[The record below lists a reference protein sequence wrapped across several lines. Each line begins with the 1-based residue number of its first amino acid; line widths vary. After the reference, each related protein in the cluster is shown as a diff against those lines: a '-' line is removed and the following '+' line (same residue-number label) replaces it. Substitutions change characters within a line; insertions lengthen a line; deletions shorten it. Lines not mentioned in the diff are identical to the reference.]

1 MIRILT
7 TLLILLFSI
16 SLSAQPWMELLPQ
29 EKIENGE
36 LTFFDY
42 QNAFND
48 YWEPKNVDNG
58 YYIDKNGEKVKAGG
72 WKQFKRWEWYWENR
86 VNPTTGEFPSTSA
99 IEELRKI
106 HKQTNQSKSPSGQW
120 ISMGPSTSPGGYAGL
135 GRLNCIGFHPTDNN
149 TYYVGAASG
158 GVWKTTDG
166 GSTWTVQANELDAIG
181 VSDIVVH
188 ETAGDDIVYI
198 ATGDRDASDTY
209 SVGIMKSTDGGAT
222 WATTGLTYTAG
233 QKKLINRLLN
243 DPNNSSIFYAAT
255 SEGLYKSTDDCVNWT
270 LIYGTTFIDM
280 EFKPGVSSTIY
291 ASSKQGDI
299 YRSTDS
305 GSNWTQVHSTSGK
318 RTELAVSADD
328 ASVVYALIASSNSGL
343 FGIYKSTD
351 SGSSF
356 SVSFN
361 SYNLLGWQCS
371 GGDSGGQG
379 WYDLCIAADPN
390 DASTVFIG
398 GVNTWKSTDGGINW
412 NINNHWSSTCSG
424 QATEVHADKH
434 NLAFQNGSSTL
445 FECNDGGLYKTDNLG
460 STWTHLSDGMIIS
473 QMYKLGV
480 AQTTTA
486 DVITGLQDNGT
497 KALLSSVWN
506 DVIGGDGMECLIDW
520 SDENIQYG
528 SLYYG
533 NIRRTTNHWASSTR
547 IDDNGISG
555 NAAWVTPYIQDPV
568 NSSTIYVGFQDV
580 WKSTNQGNSWTQLS
594 SWGGST
600 LRSMAIAPSDNNY
613 IFAATTG
620 TLYKTSNGGSTWS
633 NITGS
638 LPTGSSNITYIS
650 VKDGDPNTIWVSMG
664 EFNTHG
670 VYESTDGGSSWTN
683 ISAGLPQ
690 LPVNCVIQN
699 KQNTTDV
706 ELYAATDV
714 GVYLKLGSANWV
726 PFFSGM
732 PNVVVSE
739 LDIYYD
745 NSNPSNSLIR
755 ASTYGRGLWESDL
768 YSATTTLEANFSAS
782 STLIEVGDQITY
794 TDLSTGNPTSWSW
807 SFEGGNPPNH
817 SGQTPPSIQYDTE
830 GTYDVTLIVSDGTDT
845 DTTTK
850 EDYITVTNCTVTTFP
865 FNEDFENGG
874 NIPDCWSQEYI
885 SGDNIDWQFITGNGG
900 NNPGNAHS
908 GTYNASFQDQ
918 DTGEDKT
925 MLVSPPL
932 DLSTFTSAQVSF
944 WHTQEFWTPDQDEL
958 RVYYKDTENGT
969 WNLLAEYLGSIANWT
984 KDSID
989 LTNLSSTYYIGF
1001 EGNALYG
1008 YGICID
1014 DVEVTGSTDILTADF
1029 EGDPTIG
1036 VAPLFVN
1043 FTDLSYGGTVDTW
1056 EWDFGDGN
1064 TSSNQNPSNEYFD
1077 PGLYDVTL
1085 IVSGPNGSDTL
1096 TEIGYIDVQYPP
1108 PVADFEGFPTSGNIP
1123 LIVDFTD
1130 LSTGDIDTWEWDF
1143 GDGNTSTDQNPQHTY
1158 STAGSFTVSLIVAGP
1173 GGSDTATFTDYIF
1186 ASIEI
1191 PVAEFEGT
1199 PTIGE
1204 APLMV
1209 NFTDLSTGE
1218 IDSYKWHFGDG
1229 DSSEVQNP
1237 QHEYM
1242 TPGNF
1247 TVSLMVMG
1255 PGGSSNEVKTDYI
1268 LIPVGI
1274 NNNVDEAILVYP
1286 NPTSELINI
1295 VFPTE
1300 GERELRVTN
1309 LRGEVVA
1316 TINSSGLKE
1325 TINISSLAAGIY
1337 NLELNEDKVVS
1348 SVRIVK
1354 K

>member
-1 MIRILT
+1 MKRFFT
-7 TLLILLFSI
+7 TSLIVLFSI
-16 SLSAQPWMELLPQ
+16 TLYAQPWMELLPP
-29 EKIENGE
+29 EKIESGK

-48 YWEPKNVDNG
+48 YWGPKNVVNG
-58 YYIDKNGEKVKAGG
+58 YYIDDKGEKAKAGG

-99 IEELRKI
+99 FEELKKI
-106 HKQTNQSKSPSGQW
+106 QQQTNQARSTSGQW
-120 ISMGPSTSPGGYAGL
+120 TSMGPSSSTGGYAGI

-166 GSTWTVQANELDAIG
+166 GSNWIVQANELDAIG

-188 ETAGDDIVYI
+188 ETTGDDIVYI

-209 SVGIMKSTDGGAT
+209 SVGIMKSTDGGTT
-222 WATTGLTYTAG
+222 WSATGLTYTAG
-233 QKKLINRLLN
+233 QKKLVNRLLN
-243 DPNNSSIFYAAT
+243 DPTNNSIFYAAT
-255 SEGLYKSTDDCVNWT
+255 SNGLYKSTDDCANWT
-270 LIYGTTFIDM
+270 QINGTVFMDL

-299 YRSTDS
+299 YKSTDS
-305 GSNWTQVHSTSGK
+305 GSTWSTVLSTSGK
-318 RTELAVSADD
+318 RTELAVSAND
-328 ASVVYALIASSNSGL
+328 ATVVYALIAASNSGL

-356 SVSFN
+356 SQTYN
-361 SYNLLGWQCS
+361 SPNLLGWSCS

-390 DASTVFIG
+390 NATTVFIG
-398 GVNTWKSTDGGINW
+398 GVNNWKSTDGGTTW
-412 NINNHWSSTCSG
+412 NINNHWSSTCGG
-424 QATEVHADKH
+424 QATNVHADKH

-445 FECNDGGLYKTDNLG
+445 FECNDGGLYVTTDGGN
-460 STWTHLSDGMIIS
+460 SWTDQTNGMVIS
-473 QMYKLGV
+473 QLYKLGV

-486 DVITGLQDNGT
+486 DVIGGLQDNGT
-497 KALLSSVWN
+497 KALLTNTWN

-520 SDENIQYG
+520 SNENTQYG

-533 NIRRTTNHWASSTR
+533 RIFRTTNHWASSTE
-547 IDDNGISG
+547 ISG
-555 NAAWVTPYIQDPV
+555 SLGNTGAWVTPYIQDPT
-568 NSSTIYVGFQDV
+568 NSNTIYAGYSDV
-580 WKSTNQGNSWTQLS
+580 WKSTDQGNNWTQIS

-600 LRSMAIAPSDNNY
+600 LRSITVAPSDNNY
-613 IFAATTG
+613 IYTATTG
-620 TLYKTSNGGSTWS
+620 TLYKTSNGGSSWS

-683 ISAGLPQ
+683 ISTGLPQ

-699 KQNTTDV
+699 KQNSTDV
-706 ELYAATDV
+706 ELYAGTDV
-714 GVYLKLGSANWV
+714 GVYLKLGTADWV
-726 PFFSGM
+726 QFSGGL
-732 PNVVVSE
+732 PNVVVTE

-768 YSATTTLEANFSAS
+768 YSATNTLEANFSAS
-782 STLIEVGDQITY
+782 STSIEVGEQVTY
-794 TDLSTGNPTSWSW
+794 TDLSTGNPTSWNW

-817 SGQTPPSIQYDTE
+817 TGQTPPAIQYDTE

-874 NIPDCWSQEYI
+874 AIPVCWSQEYI
-885 SGDNIDWQFITGNGG
+885 SGDNVDWQFITGNGG
-900 NNPGNAHS
+900 NNPGSAHS

-925 MLVSPPL
+925 ILVTPPL

-944 WHTQEFWTPDQDEL
+944 WHTQEFWSPDQDEL
-958 RVYYKDTENGT
+958 RVYYKDSENGS

-1008 YGICID
+1008 YGICLD
-1014 DVEVTGSTDILTADF
+1014 DVEVTGSTDVLTADF
-1029 EGDPTIG
+1029 EGDPTSG

-1085 IVSGPNGSDTL
+1085 IVSGPSGSDTL

-1158 STAGSFTVSLIVAGP
+1158 SSAGLFTVSLIVNGP
-1173 GGSDTATFTDYIF
+1173 GGADTATFEDYIF
-1186 ASIEI
+1186 TTIEA
-1191 PVAEFEGT
+1191 PVAEFEGS
-1199 PTIGE
+1199 PTMGE
-1204 APLMV
+1204 APLLV
-1209 NFTDLSTGE
+1209 TFTDLSTGD
-1218 IDSYKWHFGDG
+1218 IDTYKWYFGDG
-1229 DSSEVQNP
+1229 DSSDIQNP
-1237 QHEYM
+1237 QHEYQF
-1242 TPGNF
+1242 PGNF
-1247 TVSLMVMG
+1247 TVTLEVSG
-1255 PGGSSNEVKTDYI
+1255 PGGTGTEVKIDYI

-1274 NNNVDEAILVYP
+1274 NNDESEAILVYP
-1286 NPTSELINI
+1286 NPTTETINI
-1295 VFPTE
+1295 VFPSTAD
-1300 GERELRVTN
+1300 RELK
-1309 LRGEVVA
+1309 LISLSGELVFSKK
-1316 TINSSGLKE
+1316 TTGSKE
-1325 TINISSLAAGIY
+1325 SIEVSDLPSGIY
-1337 NLELNEDKVVS
+1337 NLEIQDDSTVS
-1348 SVRIVK
+1348 SVKIVK